1 MYTLSIRE
9 NKEYNNITS
18 SIDCLKLS
26 IYHTREKQQK
36 NHYKYNTTIKDKK
49 TYIQQNSKF

>member
-18 SIDCLKLS
+18 
-26 IYHTREKQQK
+26 IYNTREKQQK

>member
-26 IYHTREKQQK
+26 IYHTREKTIEKSLQVQ
-36 NHYKYNTTIKDKK
+36 YNN
-49 TYIQQNSKF
+49 QR